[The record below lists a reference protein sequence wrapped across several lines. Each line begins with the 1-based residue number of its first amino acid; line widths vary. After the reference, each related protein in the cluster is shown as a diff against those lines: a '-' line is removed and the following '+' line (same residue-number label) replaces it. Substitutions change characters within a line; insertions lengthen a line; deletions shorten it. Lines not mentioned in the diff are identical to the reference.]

1 MQVVLRKSIFRQNI
15 LTEAHEI
22 LLYVLQKID
31 HLKPY
36 YKEHLI

>member
-1 MQVVLRKSIFRQNI
+1 MQMVLLKCIFPQNI
-15 LTEAHEI
+15 FTEAHEI